1 MANQSLNLKT
11 LPPLPSLKDMAL
23 SAIKE
28 AILYKKLEPGVIY
41 TEASVS
47 SELGISRTPVRE
59 ALIHLAS
66 RGFIIYMP
74 RKGFQIRVLM
84 EKDVKNLFEL
94 RMALELAVI
103 RQITPKLTE
112 ESIIKIENLFSKYT
126 KATEAA
132 NPIESINADRELHLS
147 LAHLTDNPF
156 LINAI
161 EEIRDLIDLASIRSL
176 EIEYRTTEAI
186 KEHQEI
192 IDMLKARSLK
202 GALEKM
208 EEHLRITEQRVLSRI
223 KAVE

>member
-1 MANQSLNLKT
+1 
-11 LPPLPSLKDMAL
+11 
-23 SAIKE
+23 
-28 AILYKKLEPGVIY
+28 
-41 TEASVS
+41 
-47 SELGISRTPVRE
+47 
-59 ALIHLAS
+59 
-66 RGFIIYMP
+66 
-74 RKGFQIRVLM
+74 
-84 EKDVKNLFEL
+84 
-94 RMALELAVI
+94 MALELAVI
-103 RQITPKLTE
+103 RHITSKLTE
-112 ESIIKIENLFSKYT
+112 ESIIKIENLLSKYT

-161 EEIRDLIDLASIRSL
+161 EEIRDLIDLVSIRSL

-192 IDMLKARSLK
+192 IDRLKARSLEE
-202 GALEKM
+202 ALEKM

>member
-1 MANQSLNLKT
+1 MSQRSLNLKT

-23 SAIKE
+23 LAIKE

-103 RQITPKLTE
+103 RHITPKLTE
-112 ESIIKIENLFSKYT
+112 ESKIENLLSKYK
-126 KATEAA
+126 KATAVA

-147 LAHLTDNPF
+147 LAHLTGNPF

-192 IDMLKARSLK
+192 IDMLRARSWK
-202 GALEKM
+202 EP
-208 EEHLRITEQRVLSRI
+208 LRRWKNI
-223 KAVE
+223 